1 MSVKIRLTR
10 RGRKKLALYDIIV
23 ADSRSPRDGK
33 FIEKLG
39 TYNPGTHPATVNINE
54 DKAFGWLMNGALPS
68 DTVREMLSEKG
79 IMFRKHLQIGVNK
92 GAIKQED
99 ADKKLTDWKA
109 SKEAA
114 ATKKQDEVKGKKE
127 TAKKDRMTAETV
139 ANEKRKETI
148 QSKKSAAAAL
158 VDAAAASA
166 KAAVETAKEAAKEVV
181 ETVKDTIEG
190 GEENADE
197 KKEE

>member
-39 TYNPGTHPATVNINE
+39 TYNPGTHPVTVKLNE
-54 DKAFGWLMNGALPS
+54 DKAFGWLMNGALPT
-68 DTVREMLSEKG
+68 DTVRELLSEKG
-79 IMFRKHLQIGVNK
+79 VMYRKHLQIGVNK

-99 ADKKLTDWKA
+99 ADKKLADWKS

-114 ATKKQDEVKGKKE
+114 VIKKQEDLKGKKDS
-127 TAKKDRMTAETV
+127 AKKDKLAAEAK
-139 ANEKRKETI
+139 ANEKRKEAI
-148 QSKKSAAAAL
+148 ASKKSAAAAL
-158 VDAAAASA
+158 VEAEANKTPEASA
-166 KAAVETAKEAAKEVV
+166 EPAQETA
-181 ETVKDTIEG
+181 ETP
-190 GEENADE
+190 
-197 KKEE
+197 KEE

>member
-39 TYNPGTHPATVNINE
+39 TYNPGTHPATVKIDDE
-54 DKAFGWLMNGALPS
+54 KAFGWLMNGALPT
-68 DTVREMLSEKG
+68 DTVRELLSEKG
-79 IMFRKHLQIGVNK
+79 IMFKKHLQIGVNK

-99 ADKKLTDWKA
+99 ADKKLADWK
-109 SKEAA
+109 SKKEASA
-114 ATKKQDEVKGKKE
+114 LKKVEDLKGKKD
-127 TAKKDRMTAETV
+127 TAKKDRLAAEAK
-139 ANEKRKETI
+139 ANEKRKESI

-158 VDAAAASA
+158 I
-166 KAAVETAKEAAKEVV
+166 EA
-181 ETVKDTIEG
+181 
-190 GEENADE
+190 EENAKNAATPAAEPANDAVESE

>member
-1 MSVKIRLTR
+1 MSVKIRLSR

-39 TYNPGTHPATVNINE
+39 TYNPGTHPATVKIDDE
-54 DKAFGWLMNGALPS
+54 KAFGWLMNGALPT
-68 DTVREMLSEKG
+68 DTVREILSEKG
-79 IMFRKHLQIGVNK
+79 IMFKKHLQIGVNK

-99 ADKKLTDWKA
+99 ADKKLADWK
-109 SKEAA
+109 SKKEASA
-114 ATKKQDEVKGKKE
+114 IKKVEDLKGKKD
-127 TAKKDRMTAETV
+127 TARKDRLAAEAI
-139 ANEKRKETI
+139 ANEKRKESI

-158 VDAAAASA
+158 IEAAENAKTATPAAEPA
-166 KAAVETAKEAAKEVV
+166 NDAVEAEKEAAGS
-181 ETVKDTIEG
+181 D
-190 GEENADE
+190 NAEDA

>member
-1 MSVKIRLTR
+1 MSVRIRLTR

-39 TYNPGTHPATVNINE
+39 TYNPGTHPATVKINE
-54 DKAFGWLMNGALPS
+54 DKAFGWLMNGALPT

-79 IMFRKHLQIGVNK
+79 IMFRKHLQVGVNK

-99 ADKKLTDWKA
+99 ADKKLADWKS

-114 ATKKQDEVKGKKE
+114 ATKKQEEMKGKKE
-127 TAKKDRMTAETV
+127 TAKKDRMSAESK
-139 ANEKRKETI
+139 ANEKRKEAI

-158 VDAAAASA
+158 IDAAA
-166 KAAVETAKEAAKEVV
+166 ETAKGVAEKVTEVAKDAVEA
-181 ETVKDTIEG
+181 VKHAIEG
-190 GEENADE
+190 DE

>member
-1 MSVKIRLTR
+1 MSVKIRLSR

-39 TYNPGTHPATVNINE
+39 TYNPGTHPATVKIDDE
-54 DKAFGWLMNGALPS
+54 KAFGWLMNGALPT
-68 DTVREMLSEKG
+68 DTVREILSEKG
-79 IMFRKHLQIGVNK
+79 IMFKKHLQIGVNK

-99 ADKKLTDWKA
+99 ADKKLADWKS
-109 SKEAA
+109 SKEASA
-114 ATKKQDEVKGKKE
+114 IKKVEDLKGKKD
-127 TAKKDRMTAETV
+127 TAKKDRLAAEAK
-139 ANEKRKETI
+139 ANEKRKENI

-158 VDAAAASA
+158 IEAAAETA
-166 KAAVETAKEAAKEVV
+166 KAAVEVASDLAKTAAEEIKEVV
-181 ETVKDTIEG
+181 EGDKVEDG
-190 GEENADE
+190 

>member
-10 RGRKKLALYDIIV
+10 RGRKKLALYDIVV

-39 TYNPGTHPATVNINE
+39 TYNPGTHPATVNIHE

-79 IMFRKHLQIGVNK
+79 IMYRKHLQVGVNK

-99 ADKKLTDWKA
+99 ADKKLADWKSA
-109 SKEAA
+109 KEAA
-114 ATKKQDEVKGKKE
+114 ALKKQDEMKGKKE
-127 TAKKDRMTAETV
+127 TAKKDRMKAETA
-139 ANEKRKETI
+139 ANEKRKEAI
-148 QSKKSAAAAL
+148 LSKKSAAAAL
-158 VDAAAASA
+158 IDAAAASA
-166 KAAVETAKEAAKEVV
+166 KAVV
-181 ETVKDTIEG
+181 ETVKEVAHDAVEETKHIVEG
-190 GEENADE
+190 DE

>member
-114 ATKKQDEVKGKKE
+114 AIKKQDEVKGKKE
-127 TAKKDRMTAETV
+127 TAKKDRMTAETE
-139 ANEKRKETI
+139 ANQKRKETI
-148 QSKKSAAAAL
+148 QSKKSAAAAAL

-166 KAAVETAKEAAKEVV
+166 KAAAESAKEVV
-181 ETVKDTIEG
+181 ETVKDTVEG